1 MARCQPS
8 RGWRCRVFRAG
19 ELTGHHVRAGAAAED
34 LRHLPAGLSVIR
46 TGFQREEAGAE
57 GVLSPTGVCRLSRG
71 PPQCCREWASSL
83 RALSASGRQGVLGS
97 CPVAAAIPCVCQEGT
112 EVRFQGSAK
121 SECKRAVECHQ
132 VFFFTCFYGFGL
144 I

>member
-1 MARCQPS
+1 M
-8 RGWRCRVFRAG
+8 FRAG

-57 GVLSPTGVCRLSRG
+57 DVLSPTGVCRLSRG

-83 RALSASGRQGVLGS
+83 RALSASGRQGAPGS
-97 CPVAAAIPCVCQEGT
+97 CPVAAAIPCAKRGLKYVFRALPNQSVKELWNAT
-112 EVRFQGSAK
+112 RFSF
-121 SECKRAVECHQ
+121 SL
-132 VFFFTCFYGFGL
+132 VFMVL
-144 I
+144 A